1 MRYATNVYICISS
14 LLGLG
19 QVCDSVRERLR
30 VRGEGYYDLRSL
42 HVGGIMDPGAHEQ
55 LSPTSKSKEA
65 QSFQLFSW
73 GGTAGVLLLLHF
85 KKFAMVFF
93 YCMLPPFQF
102 V

>member
-1 MRYATNVYICISS
+1 
-14 LLGLG
+14 
-19 QVCDSVRERLR
+19 
-30 VRGEGYYDLRSL
+30 
-42 HVGGIMDPGAHEQ
+42 MDPGAHEQ
-55 LSPTSKSKEA
+55 LSPTYKSKEA